1 MNGISLEP
9 CELCKFDSLNTLKKH
24 LIKSKFHKKNV
35 QLCTFIVLKKKIITL
50 TLWHFFMMQSKMM
63 KSDTFSSTFLKR
75 KSDCSIINIFH
86 VISHDKVMMKILL
99 WAKQSVSSAYFYEK
113 DGKFH
118 FCMTSHSPFYKSNSC
133 YRFLIFRYRRVKTC
147 NCYISLFLW

>member
-1 MNGISLEP
+1 
-9 CELCKFDSLNTLKKH
+9 
-24 LIKSKFHKKNV
+24 
-35 QLCTFIVLKKKIITL
+35 
-50 TLWHFFMMQSKMM
+50 M
-63 KSDTFSSTFLKR
+63 KSYTFSSTILKR

-99 WAKQSVSSAYFYEK
+99 LAKHSVSSAYFYEK
-113 DGKFH
+113 YGKLH

-147 NCYISLFLW
+147 NCYISLFCDYFKNHFKTGQTWLNLYLFHCSTSINMHELNDLIHIFSNLHAKFIMHNYTE